1 MLSRKE
7 LKKNARKNLKEHY
20 LFFLIVM
27 LIAMFIG
34 SIHNAAFNI
43 VNFRIDNDS
52 NVGIAL
58 VKIADGD
65 VKGAINTTTGN
76 YITIAETGKSI
87 ANREVEV
94 EEGVSQ
100 LKDTVWKMVDYMS
113 KSYFATTLFSGLVSM
128 TGSPEKA
135 KIALVIVAFILMFFK
150 IMLLSNVFK
159 VVYHRFFLQ
168 GRLYKY
174 FPGSALM
181 HLIGLR
187 HWGKVSLAMMRAYLF
202 KLLWSLTIVGGVIKR
217 YEYFMVPFILAE
229 RSDISGKD
237 AIKMSQNMM
246 NGHKW
251 ECFVLDIS
259 FIGWGLLNIVTFGL
273 VSMLFSESYRMTV
286 FAEYYVELRKIA
298 KESGV
303 DMMERLDDKYLYEYA
318 SKEAI
323 DEAYADVVIAAG
335 NQEEELPQI
344 SKFENFLAKF
354 FGMVPLHNDYEK
366 VYRKNLA
373 RKLSIMNYEK
383 ALEGVIYPEKTYPVK
398 PPVKKIHLENVYFM
412 RHYSLPSLLLMFFS
426 FSFIGWIWEV
436 GIHIIEDAR
445 FVNRGV
451 LHGPWLPIYG
461 SGAMIILLLL
471 NRFRNKPV
479 AEFFLAMTLCGGVE
493 YFTSWLLEV
502 TKDGTKWW
510 DYSDYFLNLNGRIC
524 AEGLLIFGVAGV
536 AGVYFLAPVLD
547 NFFSKISTKKAVIIL
562 VILIAIFV
570 VDNIYSSGNPN
581 VGKGITDYAFSGTF
595 ADLPCSERI
604 LYLRNIK
611 MG

>member
-27 LIAMFIG
+27 LIAMFLG

-43 VNFRIDNDS
+43 VNFRIDNET

-65 VKGAINTTTGN
+65 VKGAIDTTTDN
-76 YITIAETGKSI
+76 YRTIVETGKSI
-87 ANREVEV
+87 ADREVE
-94 EEGVSQ
+94 EEVSQ
-100 LKDTVWKMVDYMS
+100 LKTRILQMVDYMS

-187 HWGKVSLAMMRAYLF
+187 HWGKVSLAMMRAYIF
-202 KLLWSLTIVGGVIKR
+202 KFLWSLTIVGGFIKR

-273 VSMLFSESYRMTV
+273 VSMMFSESYRMTV
-286 FAEYYVELRKIA
+286 FAEYYVELRKIS

-303 DMMERLDDKYLYEYA
+303 EMMERLDDKYLYEYA
-318 SKEAI
+318 TREVI
-323 DEAYADVVIAAG
+323 DEAYSDVVAIAENG
-335 NQEEELPQI
+335 EEELPEI
-344 SKFENFLAKF
+344 SKFEKFLVKA
-354 FGMVPLHNDYEK
+354 FGMVLTYNDYEK
-366 VYRKNLA
+366 KYRRNLA
-373 RKLSIMNYEK
+373 RQLSIMNYEK
-383 ALEGVIYPEKTYPVK
+383 AIDREIYPEKTYPVK

-461 SGAMIILLLL
+461 TGAMIILLFL
-471 NRFRNKPV
+471 NKFRNKPV
-479 AEFFLAMTLCGGVE
+479 LEFFLAMTLCGGVE
-493 YFTSWLLEV
+493 YFTSWLLET
-502 TKDGTKWW
+502 TKGGTKWW

-547 NFFSKISTKKAVIIL
+547 NFFSKVSTKKAVIIL
-562 VILIAIFV
+562 IILITIFV
-570 VDNIYSSGNPN
+570 IDNIYSSSNPN